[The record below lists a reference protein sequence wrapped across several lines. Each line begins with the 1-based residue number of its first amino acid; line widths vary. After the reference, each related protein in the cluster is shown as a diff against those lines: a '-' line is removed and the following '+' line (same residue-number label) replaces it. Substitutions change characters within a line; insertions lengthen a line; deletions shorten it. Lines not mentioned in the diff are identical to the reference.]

1 MKIEYL
7 DHMGSDLTVVNA
19 ARVSLAKY
27 KEAMDQS
34 DEKLIRYLAEHNH
47 WTPAGQPQIQVRI
60 AAPIFVARQ
69 WFRSNVGCVR
79 NEQSRR
85 YIDSEPTFFTPPE
98 WRSRPEG
105 SIKQGSGEVLDTRK
119 QYRANQAYEAG
130 VYAAEQAYK
139 ALLEWGVAPEQ
150 ARMVLPQSMY
160 TEWVETG
167 SLAYFARVWGLRV
180 DSHAQGEIQELASML
195 DPIIRPLFPI
205 SWEALTGVTT

>member
-1 MKIEYL
+1 MKIEYIS
-7 DHMGSDLTVVNA
+7 HMGSDLTVVNA
-19 ARVSLAKY
+19 ARVSLGKWRESLDA
-27 KEAMDQS
+27 S
-34 DEKLIRYLAEHNH
+34 DEKLIKYLVRNKHISPLCH
-47 WTPAGQPQIQVRI
+47 PQIQVRI
-60 AAPIFVARQ
+60 SAPLFVARQ

-79 NEQSRR
+79 NETSRR
-85 YIDSEPTFFTPPE
+85 YVDTAPSFYTPDA
-98 WRSRPEG
+98 WRARPEG
-105 SIKQGSGEVLDTRK
+105 SIKQGSGGALDVHK

-150 ARMVLPQSMY
+150 ARMVLPQSAY

-195 DPIIRPLFPI
+195 DPIIRPLFPVA
-205 SWEALTGVTT
+205 WEALTGVTT

>member
-7 DHMGSDLTVVNA
+7 DHMGSDLTIVNA
-19 ARVSLAKY
+19 ARVSLAKH

-47 WTPAGQPQIQVRI
+47 WTPFGQPQIQVRI

-69 WFRSNVGCVR
+69 WFRSTIGVVR

-85 YIDSEPTFFTPPE
+85 YIDSEPEFYIPDV

-105 SIKQGSGEVLDTRK
+105 SIKQGSGGEITGDLWADIHREYQDSIYACMLT
-119 QYRANQAYEAG
+119 YERMI
-130 VYAAEQAYK
+130 
-139 ALLEWGVAPEQ
+139 EWGVAPEQ
-150 ARMVLPQSMY
+150 ARMVLPQAMY
-160 TEWVETG
+160 TEWVEAG

-180 DSHAQGEIQELASML
+180 DAHAQGEIQELASML
-195 DPIIRPLFPI
+195 DPIVRPLFPI